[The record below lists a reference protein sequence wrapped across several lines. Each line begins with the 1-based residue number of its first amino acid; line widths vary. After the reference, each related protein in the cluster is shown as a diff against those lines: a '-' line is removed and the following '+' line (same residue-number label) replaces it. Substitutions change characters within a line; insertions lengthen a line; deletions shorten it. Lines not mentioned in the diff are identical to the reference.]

1 MAVQGQALFGET
13 PPRAPSRKP
22 RRRPGGRWFPVLY
35 AAKEGRETRPE
46 GREQVRVG
54 SRSGGSAIRARR
66 VAARARPGDFG
77 PRPRAHPPGAPP
89 ARPLGLRGPPQPRT
103 EHAPWPPPAA
113 AHVVGPGEK
122 RVSEPLSGPA
132 AGLRCRARATQLGR
146 PPARAPRFPL
156 PEGGDT
162 RRAGPPRAR
171 RAPWR
176 LRRGRAQGARG
187 GPSGPPYA
195 RSGPPRA
202 VSPGSG
208 ARAAP
213 FSLAARESRDCGLPW
228 GDAAAVPALRQS
240 ARLVAWFGVCGGGV
254 SFLPGMPLPP
264 YSSFPAGCE
273 KMPHA
278 RTYLFI
284 LQQLQD
290 TMKLFKNR
298 GNARSSRAVVVFN
311 EPLGPRAP
319 RPARPSPSPAPQ
331 PAPLPGRARRRGHCF
346 WSLAGG
352 ARACRLAGA
361 VRWG

>member
-1 MAVQGQALFGET
+1 MAARRSGRGA
-13 PPRAPSRKP
+13 SRREP
-22 RRRPGGRWFPVLY
+22 
-35 AAKEGRETRPE
+35 GRETSAPGPE
-46 GREQVRVG
+46 R
-54 SRSGGSAIRARR
+54 I
-66 VAARARPGDFG
+66 
-77 PRPRAHPPGAPP
+77 
-89 ARPLGLRGPPQPRT
+89 LRGPPGTPPWLPG
-103 EHAPWPPPAA
+103 APAAPHRARALAAAAA

-122 RVSEPLSGPA
+122 RVSEPLPGPA

-162 RRAGPPRAR
+162 RLAGPPRAR

-240 ARLVAWFGVCGGGV
+240 ARLVAWFGVWGGASPFSQV
-254 SFLPGMPLPP
+254 CPSRHIRAFQ
-264 YSSFPAGCE
+264 PAAKKCR
-273 KMPHA
+273 MHA
-278 RTYLFI
+278 LIYLFCNSCKT
-284 LQQLQD
+284 Q
-290 TMKLFKNR
+290 
-298 GNARSSRAVVVFN
+298 
-311 EPLGPRAP
+311 
-319 RPARPSPSPAPQ
+319 
-331 PAPLPGRARRRGHCF
+331 
-346 WSLAGG
+346 
-352 ARACRLAGA
+352 
-361 VRWG
+361 